1 MKVICKTNISYQG
14 IIYDL
19 TVGKVYE
26 FHEYNWDLEHNQKK
40 QWFYIIDDSGAKEHY
55 HEDMHTALKE
65 LRNEKLEEI
74 LK

>member
-1 MKVICKTNISYQG
+1 MKVVCKTNISYQG

-26 FHEYNWDLEHNQKK
+26 VYKFNNGVGTAGKGWLYV
-40 QWFYIIDDSGAKEHY
+40 IDDSGAKEHY
-55 HEDMHTALKE
+55 RESMHTTLVE
-65 LRNEKLEEI
+65 LRNEKIEEL